1 MTDTYAEYLLIKRF
15 LEMEGLEKVE
25 IIPEED
31 DEEEIIEEI
40 ELEDDEELE
49 EEVIENSP
57 NKDKNK
63 DEDTKEIEYFYPEVA
78 FPNEAFTRPEDGY
91 WYEISMIPAVPNQI
105 ELGTTARSRW
115 TGIMQINICVPKD
128 SGTKAM
134 NARFNAIAA
143 LFRSGLYIEGVRVVR
158 TYRTS
163 ALDDGDFTV
172 MPVSVEWWADL
183 DRGPVDIL
191 MKPLYT
197 IPQNY
202 IEPDDRR
209 SR

>member
-25 IIPEED
+25 VPP
-31 DEEEIIEEI
+31 
-40 ELEDDEELE
+40 EDDEELE
-49 EEVIENSP
+49 EDIENEETP
-57 NKDKNK
+57 ENDKNIN
-63 DEDTKEIEYFYPEVA
+63 DEQKEVEYFYPEVA

-91 WYEISMIPAVPNQI
+91 WYELHMIPSVPEQI
-105 ELGTTARSRW
+105 ELGTTGRSRW

-128 SGTKAM
+128 SGTRAI

-143 LFRSGLYIEGVRVVR
+143 LFRSGLYIHGVRVVR
-158 TYRTS
+158 TYRSS
-163 ALDDGDFTV
+163 ALDDGDSTV
-172 MPVSVEWWADL
+172 VPVSVEWWADL

-197 IPQNY
+197 IPESYLDHHNRLEG
-202 IEPDDRR
+202 IE
-209 SR
+209 